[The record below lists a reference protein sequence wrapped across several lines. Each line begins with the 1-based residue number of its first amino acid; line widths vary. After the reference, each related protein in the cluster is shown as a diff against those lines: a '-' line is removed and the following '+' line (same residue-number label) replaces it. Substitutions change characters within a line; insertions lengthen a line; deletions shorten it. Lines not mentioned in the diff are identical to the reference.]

1 MLSFEKQNTM
11 KKIISLTV
19 LAFALYS
26 CGDQSTKDVETV
38 IATNDLKQIN
48 EKRDQ
53 IHQDYEKLAAQMAL
67 LDAAIIKLDDTK
79 RYPLVKTM
87 TVKDSAF
94 THYIE
99 LQGNVDTKENILIY
113 PEYSGILTALNVK
126 SGQKV
131 SKGQVL
137 ARIDDGGMSAQ
148 LAQAENK
155 LALDKTTFDRQKNLW
170 NQKIGSEIQYLQ
182 TQTAYQSQQKMV
194 KQMQAQLSK
203 TVVRAPFSGTIDE
216 VLAERGQVVAP
227 GQELFRIVNLGNMYV
242 TANVPEN
249 YLSQLKLGATVEVYL
264 NAIGKTYKGKVRQ
277 VGTFINPNNRTFG
290 IEIAVPNPDNLLRPN
305 QVAVLKIEDYTS
317 KEALLIPENIISE
330 NALNEKIVFVITNEK
345 EPKVAQRV
353 IEVGYASG
361 AMVEVKSGLKP
372 GEIIVTDGGKAL
384 SDGAAVEIIK

>member
-1 MLSFEKQNTM
+1 M
-11 KKIISLTV
+11 KKIISLT
-19 LAFALYS
+19 LIALTFYS
-26 CGDQSTKDVETV
+26 CGDKSTKNVEDV
-38 IATNDLKQIN
+38 IATQDLIQIK
-48 EKRDQ
+48 EKREQ
-53 IHQDYEKLAAQMAL
+53 IHADYEKLAAQMAT
-67 LDAAIIKLDDTK
+67 LDAEIIKLDNTK
-79 RYPLVKTM
+79 RYPLVSTL

-99 LQGNVDTKENILIY
+99 VQGNIETKENIMIS
-113 PEYSGILTALNVK
+113 PEYSGVLTQLNVK
-126 SGQKV
+126 AGQKV

-170 NQKIGSEIQYLQ
+170 DQKIGSEIQYLQ
-182 TQTAYQSQQKMV
+182 TQTAYQSQQKIV

-216 VLAERGQVVAP
+216 VIVERGQVVAP
-227 GQELFRIVNLGNMYV
+227 GQSLFRIVNLGNMYV

-249 YLSQLKLGATVEVYL
+249 YLSKLKLGASVEVYL

-277 VGTFINPNNRTFG
+277 VGTYINPNNRTLS

-305 QVAVLKIEDYTS
+305 QVAVLKIEDYIN
-317 KEALLIPENIISE
+317 KNALLIPENIMTE
-330 NALNEKIVFVITNEK
+330 NAAKEKIVYVVSEGK
-345 EPKVAQRV
+345 ETKVAQRI
-353 IEVGYASG
+353 IEIGYTSG

-372 GEIIVTDGGKAL
+372 GETIVTEGAKTL
-384 SDGAAVEIIK
+384 TDGANVEIIK

>member
-1 MLSFEKQNTM
+1 M
-11 KKIISLTV
+11 KKIISLT
-19 LAFALYS
+19 LIALTFYS
-26 CGDQSTKDVETV
+26 CGDKSTKNVEDV
-38 IATNDLKQIN
+38 IATQDLIQIK
-48 EKRDQ
+48 EKREQ
-53 IHQDYEKLAAQMAL
+53 IHADYEKLAAQMAT
-67 LDAAIIKLDDTK
+67 LDAEIIKLDNTK
-79 RYPLVKTM
+79 RYPLVSTL

-99 LQGNVDTKENILIY
+99 VQGNIETKENIMIS
-113 PEYSGILTALNVK
+113 PEYSGVLTQLNVK
-126 SGQKV
+126 AGQRV

-170 NQKIGSEIQYLQ
+170 DQKIGSEIQYLQ

-216 VLAERGQVVAP
+216 VIVERGQVVAP
-227 GQELFRIVNLGNMYV
+227 GQSLFRIVNLGNMYV

-249 YLSQLKLGATVEVYL
+249 YLSKLKLGASVEVYL

-277 VGTFINPNNRTFG
+277 VGTYINPNNRTLS

-305 QVAVLKIEDYTS
+305 QVAVLKIEDYIN
-317 KEALLIPENIISE
+317 KNALLIPENIMTE
-330 NALNEKIVFVITNEK
+330 NAAKEKIVYVVSEGK
-345 EPKVAQRV
+345 ETKVAQRI
-353 IEVGYASG
+353 IEIGYTSG

-372 GEIIVTDGGKAL
+372 GETIVTEGAKTL
-384 SDGAAVEIIK
+384 TDGANVEIIK

>member
-1 MLSFEKQNTM
+1 M
-11 KKIISLTV
+11 KKIISLT
-19 LAFALYS
+19 LIALTFYS
-26 CGDQSTKDVETV
+26 CGDKSTKNVEDV
-38 IATNDLKQIN
+38 IATQDLIQIK
-48 EKRDQ
+48 EKREQ
-53 IHQDYEKLAAQMAL
+53 IHADYEKLAAQMAT
-67 LDAAIIKLDDTK
+67 LDAEIIKLDNTK
-79 RYPLVKTM
+79 RYPLVSTL

-99 LQGNVDTKENILIY
+99 VQGNIETKENIMIS
-113 PEYSGILTALNVK
+113 PEYSGVLTQLNVK
-126 SGQKV
+126 AGQKV

-170 NQKIGSEIQYLQ
+170 DQKIGSEIQYLQ

-216 VLAERGQVVAP
+216 VIVERGQVVAP
-227 GQELFRIVNLGNMYV
+227 GQSLFRIVNLGNMYV

-249 YLSQLKLGATVEVYL
+249 YLSKLKLGASVEVYL
-264 NAIGKTYKGKVRQ
+264 NAIGKTYKEKVRQ
-277 VGTFINPNNRTFG
+277 VGTYINPNNRTLS

-305 QVAVLKIEDYTS
+305 QVAVLKIEDYIN
-317 KEALLIPENIISE
+317 KNALLIPENIMTE
-330 NALNEKIVFVITNEK
+330 NAAKEKIVYVVSEGK
-345 EPKVAQRV
+345 ETKVAQRI
-353 IEVGYASG
+353 IEIGYTSG

-372 GEIIVTDGGKAL
+372 GETIVTEGAKTL
-384 SDGAAVEIIK
+384 TDGANVEIIK

>member
-1 MLSFEKQNTM
+1 M
-11 KKIISLTV
+11 KKIISLSLLT
-19 LAFALYS
+19 LALYS
-26 CGDQSTKDVETV
+26 CGDESTKNVEDA
-38 IATNDLKQIN
+38 IASQDLNQIK
-48 EKRDQ
+48 EKREQ
-53 IHQDYEKLAAQMAL
+53 IHAEYEKLAAQMAT
-67 LDAAIIKLDDTK
+67 LDAEIIKLDDTK
-79 RYPLVKTM
+79 RYPLVSTL

-99 LQGNVDTKENILIY
+99 VQGNIETKENIMIS
-113 PEYSGILTALNVK
+113 PEYSGVLTQLNVK
-126 SGQKV
+126 AGQRV

-170 NQKIGSEIQYLQ
+170 DQKIGSEIQYLQ

-216 VLAERGQVVAP
+216 VIVERGQVVAP
-227 GQELFRIVNLGNMYV
+227 GQSLFRIVNLGNMYV

-249 YLSQLKLGATVEVYL
+249 YLSKLKLGASVEVYL

-277 VGTFINPNNRTFG
+277 VGTYINPNNRTLS

-305 QVAVLKIEDYTS
+305 QVAVLKIEDYIN
-317 KEALLIPENIISE
+317 KNALLIPENIMTE
-330 NALNEKIVFVITNEK
+330 NAAKEKIVYVVSEGK
-345 EPKVAQRV
+345 ETKVAQRI
-353 IEVGYASG
+353 IEIGYTSG

-372 GEIIVTDGGKAL
+372 GETIVTEGAKTL
-384 SDGAAVEIIK
+384 TDGANVEIIK